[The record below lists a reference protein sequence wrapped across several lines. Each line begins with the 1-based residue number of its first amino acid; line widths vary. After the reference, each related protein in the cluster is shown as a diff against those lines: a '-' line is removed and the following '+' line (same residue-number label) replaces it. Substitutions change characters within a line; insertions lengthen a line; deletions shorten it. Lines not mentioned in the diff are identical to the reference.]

1 VRFMVKMRLISPI
14 SLSRVSPSIG
24 ATLFCL
30 ELSSLRIHRSSYLV
44 QRRARVWC

>member
-1 VRFMVKMRLISPI
+1 VRFIVRMRLISPI

-30 ELSSLRIHRSSYLV
+30 ELSSLRIHGLSCLV
-44 QRRARVWC
+44 RRRARV